1 MKESNAPR
9 ILECESDWKISPYG
23 DADPDRD
30 CYWVE
35 TYEEALA
42 EIESLNET
50 LQSSQNGI

>member
-9 ILECESDWKISPYG
+9 ILKCESDWKISPYG

-30 CYWVE
+30 CYWVD

-50 LQSSQNGI
+50 LQSSQIGI